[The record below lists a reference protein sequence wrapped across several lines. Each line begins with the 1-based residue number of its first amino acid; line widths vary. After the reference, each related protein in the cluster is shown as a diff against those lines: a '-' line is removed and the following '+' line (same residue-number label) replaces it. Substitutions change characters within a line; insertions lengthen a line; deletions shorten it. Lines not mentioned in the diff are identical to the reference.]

1 MKQMK
6 MNKSR
11 GRRTMV
17 GLAAAVALAA
27 GGMAAVAAG
36 TTSHGSSRPAAARE
50 SGSGQAARARASLVR
65 YLSQTRPFV
74 DPTTKDGLK
83 PATPNLS
90 AGPTGTDQDAS
101 FNWSGYADT
110 SETTGDFTAVSATWR
125 EPYTLCTPEQR
136 LASFWVG
143 LDGFSISDPT
153 VEQDGTLAW
162 CFEGRAYYYTWWEM
176 FPAGTVDV
184 GATLQPG
191 DLISASVTRSGI
203 NYTLAVT
210 DYNDPSDS
218 FSTAQ
223 TCAADTCLDTSAEW
237 IAERPEFSIGI
248 APLTY
253 FSDWGVTRASQTSD
267 SVTGSIAAGPD
278 ATRIT
283 MIDATSTYPLA
294 IASGLS
300 RGGSAFTA
308 HWLNSY

>member
-1 MKQMK
+1 MKLKQ
-6 MNKSR
+6 SR
-11 GRRTMV
+11 ARRTMI

-27 GGMAAVAAG
+27 GGTAAVAAG

-65 YLSQTRPFV
+65 YLSQTGPFV
-74 DPTTKDGLK
+74 DLTTKDGMK

-90 AGPTGTDQDAS
+90 AGPTGTAQDAS

-110 SETTGDFTAVSATWR
+110 SSTANTFTAVSATWQ
-125 EPYTLCTPEQR
+125 EPVTLCTPEQR

-143 LDGFSISDPT
+143 LDGYANGT
-153 VEQDGTLAW
+153 VEQDGTLAY
-162 CFEGRAYYYTWWEM
+162 CFEGKAYYYTWWEM
-176 FPAGTVDV
+176 FPAGTVEV
-184 GATLQPG
+184 GATLRPG
-191 DLISASVTRSGI
+191 DLIHASVTRTGTS
-203 NYTLAVT
+203 YTLAVT

-218 FSTAQ
+218 FSTSQ
-223 TCAADTCLDTSAEW
+223 TCTVCTNTSAEW
-237 IAERPEFSIGI
+237 IAERPEFPIGI
-248 APLTY
+248 TPLTY
-253 FSDWGVTRASQTSD
+253 FSDWGVSRASQTSD